1 MTPYTRLIL
10 FLDTLLKRVWNEKM
24 TEDKKYEIDVSIRTI
39 YLPDQSDEEAE
50 RHVFAY
56 TITIANTGTVTSQLI
71 SRHWIINNGDG
82 TTQEVR
88 GLGVVGEQPLLK
100 PGDSFEYTSGTVIPT
115 PVGSMKGSYQMAAED
130 GVHFDVAIP
139 EFILSVPRILH

>member
-1 MTPYTRLIL
+1 MMT
-10 FLDTLLKRVWNEKM
+10 KE
-24 TEDKKYEIDVSIRTI
+24 KKYEIDVNIRTV

-115 PVGSMKGSYQMAAED
+115 SVGFMKGSYQMAAED